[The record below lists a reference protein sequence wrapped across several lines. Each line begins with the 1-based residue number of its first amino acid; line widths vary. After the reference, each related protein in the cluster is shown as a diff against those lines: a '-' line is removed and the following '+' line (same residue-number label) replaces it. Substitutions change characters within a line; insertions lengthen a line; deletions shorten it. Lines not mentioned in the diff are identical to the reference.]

1 MLIVCGSG
9 EMKLSHQLQKLLSC
23 PAGDALILREFR
35 SVISDTFVILLNGK
49 L

>member
-1 MLIVCGSG
+1 MWQWGNETVTSITKAA
-9 EMKLSHQLQKLLSC
+9 KL
-23 PAGDALILREFR
+23 PAGDALILDEFR